1 MSFAKIWMDLESVIP
16 SEVSQTDK
24 EKNSKTSQMWNLK
37 RNFANKLIYGIETDS
52 QAQRRNLWLPGE
64 MMGEEILRE
73 FGQT

>member
-52 QAQRRNLWLPGE
+52 Q
-64 MMGEEILRE
+64 
-73 FGQT
+73 T